1 MPRTS
6 DQRLPTLCGS
16 CGELFWWAT
25 PSDALFVACPEC
37 GTDVTAPAGRF
48 AGIRNLVAWVGSL
61 TPPQSTRLE
70 QWLTWD
76 DARLHEMSE
85 DSDLESVRRRLA
97 SLELSSSLFWR
108 QCFVFA
114 VQEVAVR
121 PSFTADDASITEL
134 ARAVAQRALQIRS
147 YEPRA
152 Y

>member
-1 MPRTS
+1 MPDS

-25 PSDALFVACPEC
+25 PSDAILASCPVC
-37 GTDVTAPAGRF
+37 GTDVAAPAGRF
-48 AGIRNLVAWVGSL
+48 AGIRNLVAWVAIL
-61 TPPQSTRLE
+61 TVPQRTRLE

-76 DARLHEMSE
+76 DAKLHLQDEN
-85 DSDLESVRRRLA
+85 SDLESVRRRLNA
-97 SLELSSSLFWR
+97 LDLGTSLFWR

-121 PSFTADDASITEL
+121 PSFTGDEASITEL
-134 ARAVAQRALQIRS
+134 ARAVAQRALSVRS